1 MRLYFILFLSSH
13 IEQSQDQQWNRGWFA
28 TPAMS
33 IVSNEMVERQ
43 REREASSLAFVL
55 QQLAIKSNAVL
66 NSSPVRAIR
75 QWNEIRALLAKHRL
89 SIQCVFEIRS
99 K

>member
-1 MRLYFILFLSSH
+1 MESRLVRNARNEH
-13 IEQSQDQQWNRGWFA
+13 CEQRNGRE
-28 TPAMS
+28 T
-33 IVSNEMVERQ
+33 
-43 REREASSLAFVL
+43 EREASSLAFVL

-75 QWNEIRALLAKHRL
+75 QWNEIRVLLAKHRL